1 MAWFHDWQDRVQ
13 WVERNGLPVLFTAA
27 RVTPDGFMALYLE
40 ADEAVLPRSH
50 VSRGFE
56 LHISLGFRT
65 DYPDGLADVLCEFI
79 NAEWAGRY
87 YVLDIEWVGKGGG
100 AQIRMS
106 DPIQRDPLIKYAH
119 DAGHYGNGR
128 WAKPRQLH
136 ISL

>member
-1 MAWFHDWQDRVQ
+1 MAGVRDWQDRVQ
-13 WVERNGLPVLFTAA
+13 WVERNGLPVLFTDA

-40 ADEAVLPRSH
+40 ADEALLPRSH

-56 LHISLGFRT
+56 LHISLGLRT

-106 DPIQRDPLIKYAH
+106 DPIQRDPLI
-119 DAGHYGNGR
+119 R
-128 WAKPRQLH
+128 P
-136 ISL
+136 